1 MTTLANRYL
10 EGNYAP
16 VSDEL
21 TTGELPVTGALPEAL
36 DGRYLRN
43 GPNPITSP
51 EPSAY
56 HWFSG
61 TGMVHGIRIRD
72 GRAEW
77 YRNRFVR
84 SAEVAAALSEPV
96 RPGPV
101 HADMDFASNTN
112 VIGHAGR
119 TFAIVEAGA
128 RPYEMTYELDT
139 VGPSDFGGTLPGG
152 YTAHPKR
159 DPATGELHAISYF
172 WGWGNKVQYSVV
184 DTAGL
189 VRKVVD
195 IDVGGPVS
203 IHDMSLTERFAVIYD
218 LPVVFDADMAMSGSG
233 FPYRWDPDYRARVG
247 LLELDGGADGVR
259 WFDVEPCYVFHPMN
273 AYDDGDQVVLDVV
286 RHQRMFDTQRLGPD
300 EGPPTL
306 DRWTVDLAAGKV
318 MEERIDDLGQEFP
331 RVDER
336 LVGRPYRFG
345 YTGAFLEGHD
355 ALVKQ
360 DLNRRTREVRP
371 LRSGGRGTSETV
383 FVPAAADAAEDD
395 GWLLS
400 LVYDADQDRSDL
412 LVLNAADFTGEPQ
425 AVVHLPQRVPFG
437 FHGNW
442 VPDNP

>member
-1 MTTLANRYL
+1 MTTVANRYL

-21 TTGELPVTGALPEAL
+21 TVSSLPVTGSLPEAL
-36 DGRYLRN
+36 SGRYLRN
-43 GPNPITSP
+43 GPNPLGTP

-56 HWFSG
+56 HWFTG

-72 GRAEW
+72 GHAEW
-77 YRNRFVR
+77 YRNRLVR
-84 SAEVAAALSEPV
+84 SAEVAAALGEPV
-96 RPGPV
+96 HPGPV
-101 HADMDFASNTN
+101 HAEMDFGPNTN

-119 TFAIVEAGA
+119 TFATVEAGP
-128 RPYEMTYELDT
+128 RPYELTYELDT
-139 VGPSDFGGTLPGG
+139 IGPCDFGGTLPGG

-159 DPATGELHAISYF
+159 DPASGELHAISYF
-172 WGWGNKVQYSVV
+172 WGWGNKVQYTVI
-184 DTAGL
+184 DAGGL

-203 IHDMSLTERFAVIYD
+203 VHDMSITERFAVIYD
-218 LPVVFDADMAMSGSG
+218 LPVVFDMDMALSGAT
-233 FPYRWDPDYRARVG
+233 FPYRWEPDYRARIG
-247 LLELDGGADGVR
+247 LLGRDGGAEEVS

-273 AYDDGDQVVLDVV
+273 AYDDGDRVVLDVV
-286 RHQRMFDTQRLGPD
+286 RHPRSFDTHRLGPD

-306 DRWTVDLAAGKV
+306 DRWTVDLVAGKV
-318 MEERIDDLGQEFP
+318 IEERIDDLGQEFP

-336 LVGRPYRFG
+336 VVGRRHRYG
-345 YTGAFLEGHD
+345 YVGAFLEDQD
-355 ALVKQ
+355 ALVKH
-360 DLNRRTREVRP
+360 DLDRRTKEMRP
-371 LRSGGRGTSETV
+371 LRAGGGASEAV
-383 FVPAAADAAEDD
+383 FVPAGEDADEDD
-395 GWLLS
+395 GWVLS
-400 LVYDADQDRSDL
+400 LVYDADRDTSDL